1 MLAEVVALDRDSERL
16 GMVRDNLARLGLE
29 ATLIGADAA
38 DLAAWWDGRSFDRVL
53 LDAPC
58 SASGVIRRHPDI
70 KVLRRPD
77 DVTRAVALQA
87 HLLTALWKVV
97 KPGGRLVYA
106 TCSILK
112 EENEQQVLLF
122 LRNTPDAEL
131 AGPAAVNAATGQQL
145 LTGEANA
152 DGFYYACLDKQE
164 ALRLSSVPS
173 PQQ

>member
-1 MLAEVVALDRDSERL
+1 VALDRDSARL

-38 DLAAWWDGRSFDRVL
+38 DLAAWWDGRWFDRVL

-58 SASGVIRRHPDI
+58 SATGVIRRHPDI

-87 HLLTALWKVV
+87 RLLTALWQVV